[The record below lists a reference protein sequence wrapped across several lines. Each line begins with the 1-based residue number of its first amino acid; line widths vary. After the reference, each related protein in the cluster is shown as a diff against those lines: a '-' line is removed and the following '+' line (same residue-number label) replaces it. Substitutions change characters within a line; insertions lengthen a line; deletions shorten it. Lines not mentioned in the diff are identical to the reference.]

1 MIIFKVLLSIKYE
14 ICEKKYIKKK
24 LDDCINFLDHA
35 LKCLYYFVFRRGT
48 LHKSMTIVSK
58 ISLRGE
64 FLKHEKLKNRFA
76 RKIISK

>member
-1 MIIFKVLLSIKYE
+1 MRFLKKKK
-14 ICEKKYIKKK
+14 EKKN

-35 LKCLYYFVFRRGT
+35 RSCLYYFFVRRGT

-64 FLKHEKLKNRFA
+64 FSKHEKLK
-76 RKIISK
+76 K